1 MIAICILSINME
13 TILSFSATVVF
24 LFNLLILLV
33 VIFFLIISAYIFSD
47 LCGKKFPYIYI
58 LIHLYA
64 QMKHLYSF
72 SIIFALDYSVF
83 VLDNEFA
90 G

>member
-1 MIAICILSINME
+1 MKS
-13 TILSFSATVVF
+13 ILSFSATAF
-24 LFNLLILLV
+24 FHFNQLILLM

-47 LCGKKFPYIYI
+47 SCGKKFPWIYI

-90 G
+90 D